1 MGTRRSRRSF
11 LAGGAAGA
19 ASALVLPRP
28 LSALAAAVER
38 APRASSPSDLRIT
51 GVRGGLVRNQHSLFV
66 KVETN
71 QGIYGCAEAVDGVY
85 GSYYVMKHIAE
96 QHLVGRSPL
105 DVHRLQEEMRR
116 GGVFKGAQG
125 GMYVCV
131 MTGLEQA
138 LWDLVGRSPLD
149 VHRLQEEMRRGG
161 VFKGAQGGMYVCVMT
176 GLEQALWDLVGK
188 ALGLPVYRLLG
199 GKFRDKIRVYCD
211 TAGSR
216 LEPAEMGR
224 RAKED
229 VEKYGFT
236 AVKFDIDDARDPAKL
251 DRYNW
256 SVSPRELERM
266 VAQIAAVRE
275 AVGPHVDVCVD
286 CHGRFDEAAGHRI
299 AKAMEPFGLLWLEE
313 PVPAEF
319 PEAYAR
325 IRAET
330 TTPICGGEN
339 WYLTTGFRR
348 PLEIGAVDVV
358 MPDLQKCGGLGE
370 GQRIANLANTYNVP
384 FAPHM
389 VASYLGAMAS
399 AHVCASV
406 PNFLILEWQIY
417 FHKNPMFEEI
427 VDFDGPRVV
436 EGHIPLSEKPGIGV
450 EIDEEGMRKH
460 AQPGV
465 PFFE

>member
-1 MGTRRSRRSF
+1 MANLHSRRSF
-11 LAGGAAGA
+11 LRRGALG
-19 ASALVLPRP
+19 S
-28 LSALAAAVER
+28 AAAVPLASLAEAVER
-38 APRASSPSDLRIT
+38 TSSPSAPSDLKIT
-51 GVRGGLVRNQHSLFV
+51 GVRGGLIRGQHSLFV
-66 KVETN
+66 KIETN
-71 QGIYGCAEAVDGVY
+71 QGLYGCAEGVDGVY
-85 GSYYVMKHIAE
+85 GTYYVMKHIAG
-96 QHLVGRSPL
+96 QHLIGKNPL

-116 GGVFKGAQG
+116 GGLFKGGQG

-131 MTGLEQA
+131 MSALETA
-138 LWDLVGRSPLD
+138 LWDL
-149 VHRLQEEMRRGG
+149 
-161 VFKGAQGGMYVCVMT
+161 T
-176 GLEQALWDLVGK
+176 GK

-199 GKFRDKIRVYCD
+199 GKFRDRIRVYCD

-236 AVKFDIDDARDPAKL
+236 AVKFDIDDPRDPRKL

-256 SVSPRELERM
+256 SVSPAELERM
-266 VAQIAAVRE
+266 RAQIAAVRE
-275 AVGPHVDVCVD
+275 AVGPHVDICVD
-286 CHGRFDEAAGHRI
+286 CHGRFDEPAGHRI
-299 AKAMEPFGLLWLEE
+299 ARAMEPFNLMWLEE

-325 IRAET
+325 IRQET

-339 WYLTTGFRR
+339 WYLTYGFRR
-348 PLEIGAVDVV
+348 PLEIGAVDVI

-389 VASYLGAMAS
+389 VASYLGAMSS

-417 FHKNPMFEEI
+417 FHTDPMFSEI
-427 VDFDGPRVV
+427 VTFDGPMLTPD
-436 EGHIPLSEKPGIGV
+436 GHIPLSEKPGIGV
-450 EIDEEGMRKH
+450 DIDEDALRKY
-460 AQPGV
+460 AVKDV
-465 PFFE
+465 PFFV

>member
-1 MGTRRSRRSF
+1 MSRRQSRRSF
-11 LAGGAAGA
+11 LASSTLG
-19 ASALVLPRP
+19 SV
-28 LSALAAAVER
+28 AAAVATTPLTGLAQAVDR

-51 GVRGGLVRNQHSLFV
+51 AVRGGLIRGQHSLFV
-66 KVETN
+66 KIETN
-71 QGIYGCAEAVDGVY
+71 QGIHGCAEGVDGVY
-85 GSYYVMKHIAE
+85 GTYFVMKHIAE
-96 QHLVGRSPL
+96 QHLIGQNPL

-116 GGVFKGAQG
+116 GGLFKGAQG

-131 MTGLEQA
+131 MSALETA
-138 LWDLVGRSPLD
+138 LWDI
-149 VHRLQEEMRRGG
+149 
-161 VFKGAQGGMYVCVMT
+161 T
-176 GLEQALWDLVGK
+176 GK
-188 ALGLPVYRLLG
+188 ALGLPLYRLLG
-199 GKFRDKIRVYCD
+199 GKFRDEIRVYCD

-229 VEKYGFT
+229 VEKYGFD
-236 AVKFDIDDARDPAKL
+236 AVKFDIDDRQDPNKL
-251 DRYNW
+251 DAYNW
-256 SVSPRELERM
+256 SVSPAELERM
-266 VAQIAAVRE
+266 RAQITAVRE
-275 AVGPHVDVCVD
+275 AVGPKVDICVD
-286 CHGRFDEAAGHRI
+286 CHGRFDEQSAHRI
-299 AKAMEPFGLLWLEE
+299 AKAMEPLGLMWLEE

-325 IRAET
+325 IRQET

-339 WYLTTGFRR
+339 WYLTYGFRR
-348 PLEIGAVDVV
+348 PLEIGACDVV

-417 FHKNPMFEEI
+417 FHTNPMFQEI
-427 VDFDGPRVV
+427 VRFEGPMLTPKGR
-436 EGHIPLSEKPGIGV
+436 IPLRDTPGIGV
-450 EIDEEGMRKH
+450 DIDVEALRKY
-460 AQPGV
+460 AVKDV
-465 PFFE
+465 PFFV

>member
-1 MGTRRSRRSF
+1 MGTGRSRRSF

-19 ASALVLPRP
+19 ASALVLARP
-28 LSALAAAVER
+28 LSALADAVER
-38 APRASSPSDLRIT
+38 APLASSPSDLRIT
-51 GVRGGLVRNQHSLFV
+51 GVRGGLIRNQHSLFV

-105 DVHRLQEEMRR
+105 DVHRLQEDMRR
-116 GGVFKGAQG
+116 GGVFKGAQ
-125 GMYVCV
+125 
-131 MTGLEQA
+131 A
-138 LWDLVGRSPLD
+138 
-149 VHRLQEEMRRGG
+149 
-161 VFKGAQGGMYVCVMT
+161 GMYVCVMT

-199 GKFRDKIRVYCD
+199 GKFRDRIRVYCD

-236 AVKFDIDDARDPAKL
+236 AVKFDIDDAEDPGKL

-299 AKAMEPFGLLWLEE
+299 AKAMEPFGLMWLEE

-417 FHKNPMFEEI
+417 FHTNPMFREI
-427 VDFDGPRVV
+427 VRFEGPMLTPDGHV
-436 EGHIPLSEKPGIGV
+436 PLRDAPGIGV
-450 EIDEEGMRKH
+450 DIDEDALRRYAVKD
-460 AQPGV
+460 V
-465 PFFE
+465 PFFV